1 MSVANVSFSCP
12 GLQLNIRDGVRAQD
26 TLLYTLR
33 EDTRVTVAVRSSRHV
48 ARLELV
54 AETRD
59 LNTSHCYAVM
69 HVSVLIEGEHITP
82 SLFTA
87 ASIPRVQQSHLHHLH
102 LPRSIPRVQ
111 HVPLTAVTALQ
122 RLTDG
127 EQLSLCSVARH
138 PPLML
143 VCTQSHLGETASI
156 CLLVCCRGECSLN

>member
-54 AETRD
+54 ADTRD

-69 HVSVLIEGEHITP
+69 HVSVLIEGEHTDTTHSCLNTQSETCTTHGCGRVTKVDRWRAIITLLCCTP
-82 SLFTA
+82 S
-87 ASIPRVQQSHLHHLH
+87 S
-102 LPRSIPRVQ
+102 
-111 HVPLTAVTALQ
+111 
-122 RLTDG
+122 
-127 EQLSLCSVARH
+127 
-138 PPLML
+138 LML
-143 VCTQSHLGETASI
+143 VCTQSHLGGNSLHLLP
-156 CLLVCCRGECSLN
+156 CLLPR

>member
-1 MSVANVSFSCP
+1 MANVSFSCP

-69 HVSVLIEGEHITP
+69 HVSVLIEGELTVTTHSCLNTQSAACTTHSCDSVTKVDRWRAIITLLCYTP
-82 SLFTA
+82 SSTHA
-87 ASIPRVQQSHLHHLH
+87 CMHTITSRGNSLH
-102 LPRSIPRVQ
+102 LLPR
-111 HVPLTAVTALQ
+111 
-122 RLTDG
+122 
-127 EQLSLCSVARH
+127 
-138 PPLML
+138 
-143 VCTQSHLGETASI
+143 
-156 CLLVCCRGECSLN
+156 LLPG

>member
-54 AETRD
+54 ADTRD

-69 HVSVLIEGEHITP
+69 HVSVLIEGEHTVTIYSCLNTQSAASTP
-82 SLFTA
+82 SLLTA
-87 ASIPRVQQSHLHHLH
+87 A
-102 LPRSIPRVQ
+102 SIPRVQ
-111 HVPLTAVTALQ
+111 HVPLTAVAALQ
-122 RLTDG
+122 RLTDE
-127 EQLSLCSVARH
+127 EQLSLCSAARH

>member
-54 AETRD
+54 ADTRD

-69 HVSVLIEGEHITP
+69 HVSVLIEGEHEHTFP
-82 SLFTA
+82 T
-87 ASIPRVQQSHLHHLH
+87 H
-102 LPRSIPRVQ
+102 
-111 HVPLTAVTALQ
+111 
-122 RLTDG
+122 
-127 EQLSLCSVARH
+127 
-138 PPLML
+138 
-143 VCTQSHLGETASI
+143 I
-156 CLLVCCRGECSLN
+156 CLNTACTTHSCGRVTKVDK